1 MCLFL
6 LFLMCW
12 LSAVPEIA
20 FVDWYLICV
29 HCNWKQAREQASGA
43 GVCENWDMVVSV
55 IWKNG
60 ASRQVRVAVGWWEE
74 MREPIVKNRDKK
86 VEKKKK
92 ELGKCAPK
100 IVNDTCEENL
110 QL

>member
-1 MCLFL
+1 MFPTVCLFL

-29 HCNWKQAREQASGA
+29 HCNWKQAREQASGV
-43 GVCENWDMVVSV
+43 GVCENWDMVVAV

-60 ASRQVRVAVGWWEE
+60 ASTSQSCNRMVG
-74 MREPIVKNRDKK
+74 RRYGNI
-86 VEKKKK
+86 
-92 ELGKCAPK
+92 
-100 IVNDTCEENL
+100 
-110 QL
+110 